1 MTAALCIYSATFM
14 RYSLAVTPAN
24 YLLFGCHFVNEVSQL
39 TQGYRYLSWH
49 NWGGKEEALKKKGA
63 EVAVDAKAAAAKVD
77 ANVEKMK
84 AEASK

>member
-1 MTAALCIYSATFM
+1 M
-14 RYSLAVTPAN
+14 
-24 YLLFGCHFVNEVSQL
+24 
-39 TQGYRYLSWH
+39 
-49 NWGGKEEALKKKGA
+49 KKKGA